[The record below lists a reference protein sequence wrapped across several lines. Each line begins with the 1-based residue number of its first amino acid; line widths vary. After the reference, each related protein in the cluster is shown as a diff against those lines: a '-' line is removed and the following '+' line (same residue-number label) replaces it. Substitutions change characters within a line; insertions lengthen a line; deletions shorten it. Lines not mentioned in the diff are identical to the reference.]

1 MTSDLTT
8 VPPVKPSKRLTLRNW
23 VRKIALFLLIA
34 APLVFVTA
42 ALGYKAGIMSLGTSL
57 GMLTFKVGPMLLMGA
72 LGVGVVS
79 LLLALFM
86 KPRKGVFVS
95 LLAVIIPAAG
105 LIHAG
110 GVSKTAKTLPFIHDI
125 TTDTQNPPVFTD
137 AVMSERLATANVN
150 TVDYIGKKDKRSGKL
165 VSVMQVK
172 GYPDIRTLIL
182 EDEPDIA
189 FGKAL
194 SAVKSLGWDMKS
206 ENADA
211 GIIEATDTTF
221 WYGFKDDVV
230 IRIRPSEGGGSTLD
244 IRSVSRVGG
253 SDLGTNAKR
262 IRAFTK
268 KVQK

>member
-1 MTSDLTT
+1 MTNGLTT
-8 VPPVKPSKRLTLRNW
+8 VQPAKPSKRLILRNW
-23 VRKIALFLLIA
+23 IRKIALFLLIA
-34 APLVFVTA
+34 APLIFFVA
-42 ALGYKAGIMSLGTSL
+42 ALGYKFGVLSLGISL
-57 GMLTFKVGPMLLMGA
+57 GMLTFKVGPMLLMA
-72 LGVGVVS
+72 TLGFGVMS
-79 LLLALFM
+79 LLLALFI
-86 KPRKGVFVS
+86 KPRKGAFVS

-110 GVSKTAKTLPFIHDI
+110 SVSKTAKALPFIHDI
-125 TTDTQNPPVFTD
+125 TTDTQNPPMFTE
-137 AVMSERLATANVN
+137 AVMSERADTENVN

-194 SAVKSLGWDMKS
+194 SSIKSLGWEMKS
-206 ENADA
+206 ENSDT

-230 IRIRPSEGGGSTLD
+230 IRIRPSEGGGSAVD

-268 KVQK
+268 KIQK